1 MNQNYTVKLYDCK
14 ICKATMMSEV
24 FADEKTTL
32 EMMKQNPYC
41 EVCGD
46 TKNWCPELRTKR
58 SSNDHSD

>member
-14 ICKATMMSEV
+14 ICKATMMVEV

-41 EVCGD
+41 NDCEVKV
-46 TKNWCPELRTKR
+46 TNIK
-58 SSNDHSD
+58 